1 MPIDRALIYKKL
13 DFLNEQLTKVERMEF
28 DVTEL
33 TENADIHDLIV
44 FRLQQAVETAI
55 DIAVHIISQLPIPRK
70 ETAKDAFLLLGQEGV
85 IDKELSGKMGKA
97 ADFRNRVVHG
107 YNDFDWRILFKDYRD
122 DLADLRNFGAQIIS
136 FLDSAK
142 SGSSR

>member
-1 MPIDRALIYKKL
+1 MPIDRALISKKL

-70 ETAKDAFLLLGQEGV
+70 ETAKDAFLLLGQEVV
-85 IDKELSGKMGKA
+85 IDKELSAKMGKA

-122 DLADLRNFGAQIIS
+122 DLADLRNFGAQIVS

-142 SGSSR
+142 VG

>member
-1 MPIDRALIYKKL
+1 MPIDRALIAKKL

-28 DVTEL
+28 DEAEL
-33 TENADIHDLIV
+33 AENPDVHDLVV

-55 DIAVHIISQLPIPRK
+55 DIAVHIISQLDIPRK
-70 ETAKDAFLLLGQEGV
+70 ETAKDAFLVLGQEGI
-85 IDKELSGKMGKA
+85 IDKELSAKMGKA